1 MTNPLTLSL
10 ALMQV
15 PEAEEIEEFFETCAR
30 LCNGCGPFFRA
41 VRCGPWLWAVGWRLW
56 LGTPAAGPR
65 RRPVGDSPPACLHA
79 LRDGWGTP
87 EKLTPPVPLP

>member
-1 MTNPLTLSL
+1 
-10 ALMQV
+10 MQV

-56 LGTPAAGPR
+56 LGTPAAGR
-65 RRPVGDSPPACLHA
+65 L
-79 LRDGWGTP
+79 
-87 EKLTPPVPLP
+87 